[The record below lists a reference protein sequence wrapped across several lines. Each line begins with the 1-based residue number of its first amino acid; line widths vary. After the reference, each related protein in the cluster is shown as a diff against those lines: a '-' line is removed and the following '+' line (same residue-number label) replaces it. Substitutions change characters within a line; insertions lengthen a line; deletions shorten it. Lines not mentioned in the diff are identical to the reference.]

1 MNNIDNGAVQNN
13 FVTWLVLGI
22 LQTLCCNQITGIIT
36 IVYSVLGNDNFINN
50 RLDIAQS
57 NFKKAKI
64 ATIIGIIS
72 GILIYAIVI
81 ALAIL
86 CIILEA

>member
-57 NFKKAKI
+57 NFKTAKI
-64 ATIIGIIS
+64 ATIVGIVS
-72 GILIYAIVI
+72 GIVIYAIVI

-86 CIILEA
+86 GIILEA